1 MTSEGSGIDK
11 DRHLPSHAAICY
23 RRFGT
28 AMRRTDRWSAMT
40 TPHTPHLPA
49 GDPRRGLRSPSL
61 PSPVSQAPMK
71 GTDSRPRGDRG
82 SRRLLIRQL
91 IPPGRTFG
99 HRSHHFAPIS
109 FRHGEEAFHVRES
122 EGVL

>member
-23 RRFGT
+23 RRFGM
-28 AMRRTDRWSAMT
+28 AMRRTDRGERHDDATHSSPASRGPAPRPQQPF
-40 TPHTPHLPA
+40 TPV
-49 GDPRRGLRSPSL
+49 
-61 PSPVSQAPMK
+61 PVPQAPMK

-109 FRHGEEAFHVRES
+109 FRHVEEAFHVRES